1 MHPRATHSLPGT
13 NKPLLE
19 YSTSNNSLLLLW
31 MSEKTG
37 IMKRVWDKWTR
48 EKTSWMLQNAFQH
61 FTRQSWES
69 MALFQQVLD
78 VKGEYGGGGSCWE
91 KAQLN
96 RPRSHC
102 TRKVYLTYRMN
113 LLPFLTVLATF
124 VSRALLNLPS
134 LFLAFSQLANCL
146 ASLSRLCLLFQI

>member
-1 MHPRATHSLPGT
+1 
-13 NKPLLE
+13 
-19 YSTSNNSLLLLW
+19 
-31 MSEKTG
+31 
-37 IMKRVWDKWTR
+37 
-48 EKTSWMLQNAFQH
+48 MLQNAFQH

-102 TRKVYLTYRMN
+102 TRKVYLTYRMS

-124 VSRALLNLPS
+124 VSRALLNL
-134 LFLAFSQLANCL
+134 LFLTTCQLSGFCLKALPPISDLIYVRVGNLSLWFSREYFWYNQLSPSGNIL
-146 ASLSRLCLLFQI
+146 SLRVNPPSCGKRTDGSCPGLVLHPHI